1 MIMGE
6 KQRGQASWIASGDG
20 VRSDRELVAVRLSA
34 QRGKPLG
41 EEAWVESTA
50 RRLDLESTIRL
61 RGCKRV
67 CFPKTPIK
75 EA

>member
-1 MIMGE
+1 L
-6 KQRGQASWIASGDG
+6 IASGDG
-20 VRSDRELVAVRLSA
+20 VRSDKELATVRLSA

-41 EEAWVESTA
+41 EEAWVELIA
-50 RRLDLESTIRL
+50 RRLNLESTIRL
-61 RGCKRV
+61 RGRKRV